1 MKTKNILAA
10 LTITMSA
17 CTTNPLLKESTM
29 EYGAPEFDKIKAEHF
44 MPAFRKGIEEAKAEI
59 NAIAHNSEPPTF
71 ENTILALEESGKTL
85 KKVSNI
91 FFNVME
97 ADTSED
103 LQKIAEEVSPLL
115 NDYSMYVSLNE
126 PLFERVKSIYTLSE
140 HLNLAQDQKRLL
152 EKTYKSFVRQGAL
165 LDKDAKTLF
174 SDYQEKLSLA
184 QLRFSKNV
192 LAATNAFKLN
202 LRDKADLEGLPDYLI
217 EQAAQTATQNGQE
230 GWTFDLSY
238 PMYGPFMKYSSR
250 EDLRKTI
257 YEAYSK
263 RAVGG
268 EFDNTGNVLE
278 IIDLRIKIAQSLGYR
293 TYADYVLEERMIKS
307 SKEVNQFLDELL
319 GPSLPAAK
327 KEVKRI
333 TDFAHLNGYK
343 EKEMQAWDFSFWSEK
358 YKNEEYAFD
367 ENELK
372 PYFNLD
378 SCINA
383 VFDLAGRLY
392 GLQFESRPDLPV
404 YHKDVR
410 VYDVKD
416 KNGVHKALFYADFF
430 PRASKRGGAWMTEF
444 QGLGPN
450 YRPFVSMVTNF
461 TKPTDSAPSLITH
474 DELCTLLHEFGH
486 CLHAMLGEGRYES
499 LGTTNVSTDF
509 VELPSQIM
517 ENWAFEPEFLQ
528 SFAKHYKTGEVISTE
543 LIDKIVETKNYNA
556 AYYQVRQLNFG
567 ILDMAWNDMDTMT
580 NKDVLTFESDALK
593 NVTLFP
599 PVKGTCISTS
609 FSHIFTGQYAA
620 GYYSYKWSEVLEAD
634 AFSLF
639 KEKGIFNPEVSES
652 FRANILSRGNTEDPA
667 TMFRNFRGHDPQVGA
682 LLNKL
687 GITSQNQ

>member
-17 CTTNPLLKESTM
+17 CTTNPLLRESTL
-29 EYGAPEFDKIKAEHF
+29 EYGAPEFDKIKAEHY
-44 MPAFRKGIEEAKAEI
+44 MPAFRKGIEDAKKEI
-59 NAIAHNSEPPTF
+59 DAIAHNSEPATF

-97 ADTSED
+97 ADTNEEF
-103 LQKIAEEVSPLL
+103 QKIAEEVSPLL
-115 NDYSMYVSLNE
+115 NEYSMYVSLNE
-126 PLFERVKSIYTLSE
+126 PLFERVKSIYMLGE

-165 LDKDAKTLF
+165 LNKDDKALF
-174 SDYQEKLSLA
+174 SGYQEKLSMA

-202 LRDKADLEGLPDYLI
+202 LRDKAELEGLPEFLI
-217 EQAAQTATQNGQE
+217 EQAAQTAAQNGQE

-268 EFDNTGNVLE
+268 EFDNTSNVLE
-278 IIDLRIKIAQSLGYR
+278 ITDLRIKIAQSLGYL

-307 SKEVNQFLDELL
+307 SEEVNQFLNELL
-319 GPSLPAAK
+319 KPSLPAAK
-327 KEVKRI
+327 NEVKHI

-343 EKEMQAWDFSFWSEK
+343 EKEMQAWDFSYWSEK
-358 YKNEEYAFD
+358 YKNEKYTFD

-383 VFDLAGRLY
+383 VFNLAGRLY
-392 GLQFESRPDLPV
+392 GLQFESRPDLPA

-416 KNGVHKALFYADFF
+416 KNGEHKALFYADFF
-430 PRASKRGGAWMTEF
+430 PRASKRSGAWMTEF
-444 QGLGPN
+444 QGLGPD

-461 TKPTDSAPSLITH
+461 TKPTESAPSLITH

-486 CLHAMLGEGRYES
+486 SLHAMLGEGRYES

-528 SFAKHYKTGEVISTE
+528 SFAKHYKTGEVIPTE

-567 ILDMAWNDMDTMT
+567 ILDMAWNDMETMT

-593 NVTLFP
+593 KVTLFP
-599 PVKGTCISTS
+599 PVAGTCISTS

-667 TMFRNFRGHDPQVGA
+667 TMFRNFRGHDPQVNA
-682 LLNKL
+682 LLKKL
-687 GITSQNQ
+687 GITSQSR